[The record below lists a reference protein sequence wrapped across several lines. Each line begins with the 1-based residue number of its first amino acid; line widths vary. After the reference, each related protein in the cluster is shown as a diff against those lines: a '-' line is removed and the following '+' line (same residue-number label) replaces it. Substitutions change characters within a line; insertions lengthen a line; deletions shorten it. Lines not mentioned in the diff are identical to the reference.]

1 MTNSADT
8 TASDDPTSGNFI
20 RTIIDEDLAT
30 GKNGQRVATR
40 FPPEPNGYLHIGHA
54 KSICLNFG
62 IATDYNGSCN
72 LRFDDTNPEKESSE
86 YMEAIKADVEWLGF
100 QWAEQRFASDYF
112 QQLYDYAIKLIKDG
126 NAYVDSSSADEIREL
141 RGTLSKPGVESS
153 YRNRSIEENLD
164 LFQRMKDGEF
174 EDGTHVLRAKI
185 DMAAGNLN
193 MRDPVIYRIR
203 RAHHFRTGDA
213 WNIYP
218 MYDYTHCLSD
228 AIENITHSLCTLEFE
243 DHRPLYDWVLE
254 TLDTP
259 AHPQQIEFAR
269 LSLEYTVLSK
279 RRLIQLVEQNHVD
292 GWDDPR
298 MPTLSGLRR
307 RGFTPASI
315 RGFCESVGITK
326 RDAWIEMAM
335 LETCLRDDLN
345 ESAARRMAVLHPIK
359 VVITDFSG
367 DTVTQLDSA
376 NHPQNESFGRRPLS
390 FSNELYIDRD
400 DFSENPPPKYQRLT
414 PGGEVRLRGCY
425 VIKCNEV
432 IKDDA
437 GNITELRCTHDAN
450 TLGKKPEGRK
460 VKGVVHWVDAASAV
474 DAEVRLFDPLFNVA
488 NPAGAEAMED
498 TINAE
503 SKQVL
508 TGCKIEKALAEASPE
523 TCFQFER
530 LGYFVADRFDH
541 STTSP
546 VFNRTITLRD
556 SWKK

>member
-1 MTNSADT
+1 MTNSAET
-8 TASDDPTSGNFI
+8 PASDDPASGNFI

-62 IATDYNGSCN
+62 IAKDYNGSCN

-112 QQLYDYAIKLIKDG
+112 QQLYDYALKLINDG

-153 YRNRSIEENLD
+153 YRNRSVEENLD

-335 LETCLRDDLN
+335 LETCLRD
-345 ESAARRMAVLHPIK
+345 PIK
-359 VVITDFSG
+359 VVITDFSS

-503 SKQVL
+503 SKHVL

-523 TCFQFER
+523 TSFQFER

-541 STTSP
+541 SATSP